1 VIAWLTPIEL
11 SSAIWRKWRENGD
24 DAVRIR
30 AERRV
35 RSIAKASVLVDDIR
49 AVTRHAQDL
58 FERNPLK
65 AADAAQL
72 ASALVA
78 AGLLGQM
85 PLVTLDHT
93 LANAARNE
101 GLAVIGRSPTS

>member
-1 VIAWLTPIEL
+1 MIAWLTPIEL

-24 DAVRIR
+24 DSVRIR
-30 AERRV
+30 AERRL